1 MPRVKRKEKKVVQ
14 HESKQISIAIQTD
27 DIDNVEIIRLQEQ
40 LKMLQLE
47 NDTLRKH
54 ADSSLLSSRNL
65 SGKINSDTVQ
75 SPKKINETLKGDPQV
90 IKSSIKQK
98 ICTCKG
104 NCSSKICGCV
114 KHQRKCGQTC
124 KCNNQ
129 TCQNQESENKEN
141 IKTMQYE
148 VLNQTQKLEEISVKS
163 ETIHQN
169 LFSPVGT
176 ENEIKLDDIQFEEI
190 SFDSKKKLTFEDE
203 NSQEKEPV
211 VKKALNQKK
220 KKNKQQHED
229 KDDIPEVN
237 TSFDPMK
244 PKRQLPRTP
253 PHASINSE
261 SDDVLTN
268 VETPTEK
275 IEQKDD
281 IIPEVLNQENVDLD
295 KLSIELVKCNK
306 CKRKFYPWRVE
317 VHESACHR
325 L

>member
-1 MPRVKRKEKKVVQ
+1 MPRTKRKEKQVAKQ
-14 HESKQISIAIQTD
+14 ESKQISIAIQTD
-27 DIDNVEIIRLQEQ
+27 DTDNLEIIRLQEQ

-47 NDTLRKH
+47 NDTLKKH
-54 ADSSLLSSRNL
+54 ADSNFLSSRNFSVKTNL
-65 SGKINSDTVQ
+65 DVVQ

-90 IKSSIKQK
+90 LKSATKQK
-98 ICTCKG
+98 TCTCKG
-104 NCSSKICGCV
+104 NCSTKICGCV
-114 KHQRKCGQTC
+114 KHQRKCGPTC
-124 KCNNQ
+124 KCNDQ
-129 TCQNQESENKEN
+129 ACQNQKLENKEN
-141 IKTMQYE
+141 IESTENKM
-148 VLNQTQKLEEISVKS
+148 LNQTQKLEDVSVKS
-163 ETIHQN
+163 ENTHQG
-169 LFSPVGT
+169 LFSPT
-176 ENEIKLDDIQFEEI
+176 QTDNEVKLDNVQFEEI
-190 SFDSKKKLTFEDE
+190 SFDNKKKLTYEDE
-203 NSQEKEPV
+203 DFQEEETV
-211 VKKALNQKK
+211 VKKDLNQRK

-229 KDDIPEVN
+229 TYDISEVN

-253 PHASINSE
+253 PRANVDSE
-261 SDDVLTN
+261 SDNVVTN

-281 IIPEVLNQENVDLD
+281 TIPEVLNQENVDLD

>member
-1 MPRVKRKEKKVVQ
+1 MPRVKRKEKQVAQ
-14 HESKQISIAIQTD
+14 YESKQISIAIQTD
-27 DIDNVEIIRLQEQ
+27 NIDNVEIIRLQEQ

-47 NDTLRKH
+47 NDNLRKH
-54 ADSSLLSSRNL
+54 AGGNFLSSKNI
-65 SGKINSDTVQ
+65 SAKINTDIVQ
-75 SPKKINETLKGDPQV
+75 SPRKINETVKGDPQ
-90 IKSSIKQK
+90 ILKSSTKQK

-114 KHQRKCGQTC
+114 KHQRKCGPTC

-129 TCQNQESENKEN
+129 ACQNQELENKEN
-141 IKTMQYE
+141 IKSTQYE
-148 VLNQTQKLEEISVKS
+148 MLNQTQKLEEMSMKG

-176 ENEIKLDDIQFEEI
+176 ENEVKLDNIQFEEI
-190 SFDSKKKLTFEDE
+190 SFDSKKKLMFEDE
-203 NSQEKEPV
+203 NIQEKEPV
-211 VKKALNQKK
+211 VKKSLNQKK
-220 KKNKQQHED
+220 KKNKPQHED

-253 PHASINSE
+253 PHANINSE
-261 SDDVLTN
+261 SDNVLNN